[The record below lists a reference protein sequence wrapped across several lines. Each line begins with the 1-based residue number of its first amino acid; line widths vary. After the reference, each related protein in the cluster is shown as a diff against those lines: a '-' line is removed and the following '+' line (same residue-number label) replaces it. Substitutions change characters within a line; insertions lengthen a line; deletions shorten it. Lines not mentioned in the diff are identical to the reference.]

1 MKLVEGQIE
10 TLRFFRQLSGL
21 STSIASNIFR
31 EYIDMLDR
39 ALKQGFGDIVP
50 RTVDPHPVV
59 DKEGN
64 MTSEWIQPERESGR
78 IVSRNS

>member
-31 EYIDMLDR
+31 DYIDMLDR

-50 RTVDPHPVV
+50 RTVDTRPVV